1 MRRFDRDGRGLG
13 YDVIGDG
20 FPVVLH
26 TGAAGDSRMWRD
38 AGYVEGLADFQV
50 VLLDHCGHGA
60 SDTPDDPAA
69 YTVHSYVADVVA
81 LADEL
86 GLDRFAFWGYS
97 DGARVGYELA
107 AEHPERIAALVGLGC
122 VERPDEDP
130 HESRKTARLVR
141 ERGIGAILGD
151 EPAPDWL
158 LRQLVDETD
167 PEVVARELEGFAGWS
182 PWPLF
187 PRLEAPTL
195 IVAGEHEAEHVP
207 AAAASIA
214 LGRAAIL
221 PGLGHLGAF
230 FRSDLVLPEVLPFL
244 RGAVEA
250 FRPRD
255 ASGR

>member
-1 MRRFDRDGRGLG
+1 MRRFERDGRGLA
-13 YDVIGDG
+13 YDVVGDG
-20 FPVVLH
+20 APLVLH

-38 AGYVEGLADFQV
+38 AGYVDGLDGFQV

-60 SDTPDDPAA
+60 SDAPDDPAA
-69 YTVHSYVADVVA
+69 YTVSSYVDDVLG
-81 LADEL
+81 LAGEL
-86 GLDRFAFWGYS
+86 GLERFAFWGYS
-97 DGARVGYELA
+97 DGADVGYTLA
-107 AEHPERIAALVGLGC
+107 AEHPERVAALVASGG
-122 VERPDEDP
+122 VDGRDDGPDLRREA
-130 HESRKTARLVR
+130 ARLVR

-167 PEVVARELEGFAGWS
+167 AEVVARELEGFAGWS

-207 AAAASIA
+207 AAAASIPR
-214 LGRAAIL
+214 GRAVIL

-230 FRSDLVLPEVLPFL
+230 VRSDLALPEALAFL
-244 RGAVEA
+244 RQAADTTKAG
-250 FRPRD
+250 
-255 ASGR
+255 G